1 MIHTVLFDMGG
12 TLEDIWYSDQ
22 TIEAVTDRL
31 LEMLEQNGLDVR
43 CESRAR
49 FWAKVSAG
57 VARYKKWS
65 EGTMREKKP
74 EEIWPDYYLADFD
87 LNREKLAAISEDLAG
102 MWEVTY
108 YHRELRDGVEETLRI
123 LADRGYRLGVISNT
137 ASLYS
142 VFDVLEAYG
151 IRSLFENVTLSSV
164 TGYRKPH
171 PAIFQI
177 AMREMCV
184 RPAECIYVGDT
195 ISRDIIGAKRA
206 GFGGTAQ
213 IRSFL
218 SPKKDANV
226 ETAEKPDYLLTEI
239 SDLAKCLPDLKNG

>member
-1 MIHTVLFDMGG
+1 MINTVLFDMGG
-12 TLEDIWYSDQ
+12 TLEDIWYNDQ
-22 TIEAVTDRL
+22 TIEAVSDRL

-49 FWAKVSAG
+49 FWEQVSAG
-57 VARYKKWS
+57 VAHYKKWS

-87 LNREKLAAISEDLAG
+87 LNREKLAAVSEDLAE

-108 YHRELRDGVEETLRI
+108 YHRELRGGVKETLRI
-123 LADRGYRLGVISNT
+123 LSDRGYRLGVISNT

-151 IRSLFENVTLSSV
+151 IRGLFENVTLSSV

-184 RPAECIYVGDT
+184 CPAECIYVGDT
-195 ISRDIIGAKRA
+195 ISRDIIGATRA
-206 GFGGTAQ
+206 GFGRTAQ
-213 IRSFL
+213 IQSFL
-218 SPKKDANV
+218 SPAKDANL
-226 ETAEKPDYLLTEI
+226 EKTEKPDYLLKKI
-239 SDLAKCLPDLKNG
+239 SDLLDYLPDLEKE